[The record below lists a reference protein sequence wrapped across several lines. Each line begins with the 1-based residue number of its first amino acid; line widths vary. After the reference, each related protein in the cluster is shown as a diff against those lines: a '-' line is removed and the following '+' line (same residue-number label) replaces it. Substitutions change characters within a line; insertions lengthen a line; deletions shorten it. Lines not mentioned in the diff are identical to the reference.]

1 MSDCPGYVKRARE
14 RRPEAVIARVA
25 SWVFVLAA
33 LAVVIIQV
41 VMR

>member
-1 MSDCPGYVKRARE
+1 MTGCPGYVKRARE

-25 SWVFVLAA
+25 SWVSVIAVLG
-33 LAVVIIQV
+33 VVVIQV

>member
-1 MSDCPGYVKRARE
+1 MNNFPGYVKRARE

-25 SWVFVLAA
+25 SWVFILSVL
-33 LAVVIIQV
+33 VVVLIQV

>member
-1 MSDCPGYVKRARE
+1 MTGCPGYVKRARE

-25 SWVFVLAA
+25 SWVFI
-33 LAVVIIQV
+33 LAVLMVDLIQV

>member
-1 MSDCPGYVKRARE
+1 MNNCPGYVKRARE

-25 SWVFVLAA
+25 SWLFVAA
-33 LAVVIIQV
+33 VLVVVLIQV

>member
-1 MSDCPGYVKRARE
+1 MTGCPGYVKRARE

-25 SWVFVLAA
+25 SCLFVLAV
-33 LAVVIIQV
+33 LVVVVIQV